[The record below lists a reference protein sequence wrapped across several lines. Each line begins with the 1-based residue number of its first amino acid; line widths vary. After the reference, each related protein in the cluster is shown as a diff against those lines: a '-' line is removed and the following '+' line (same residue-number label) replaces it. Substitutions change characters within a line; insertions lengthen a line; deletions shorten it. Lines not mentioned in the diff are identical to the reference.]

1 MKIDEIIT
9 SLSSL
14 INDKMESNV
23 ITSINES
30 INQLNELKIEN
41 ENKEKELKDLKND
54 YIKIIKNYS
63 IGNDIKQEIE
73 EKPSTLEEII
83 ALKLN
88 KGEW

>member
-30 INQLNELKIEN
+30 INQLNELKNEN
-41 ENKEKELKDLKND
+41 EKKEKELKDLKND
-54 YIKIIKNYS
+54 YIKIVKNYS
-63 IGNDIKQEIE
+63 IGNESNKEIE

>member
-9 SLSSL
+9 NLSSL
-14 INDKMESNV
+14 INDKMESST

-30 INQLNELKIEN
+30 ISQLNELKAEN
-41 ENKEKELKDLKND
+41 EKKEKELKDLKND
-54 YIKIIKNYS
+54 YIKIVKNYS
-63 IGNDIKQEIE
+63 IGNDMKQEIE

-88 KGEW
+88 KGE

>member
-30 INQLNELKIEN
+30 INQLNELKNEN
-41 ENKEKELKDLKND
+41 EKKEKELKDLKND

-63 IGNDIKQEIE
+63 IGNELNKEIE
-73 EKPSTLEEII
+73 DKPSTLEEII

>member
-9 SLSSL
+9 NLSSL
-14 INDKMESNV
+14 INDNMESST

-30 INQLNELKIEN
+30 ITQLNELKVEN
-41 ENKEKELKDLKND
+41 EKKEKELKDLKND
-54 YIKIIKNYS
+54 YIKIVKNYS
-63 IGNDIKQEIE
+63 IGNDMKQEIE
-73 EKPSTLEEII
+73 EKPTTLEEII

>member
-9 SLSSL
+9 NLSSL
-14 INDKMESNV
+14 INDKMESTT

-30 INQLNELKIEN
+30 ITQLNELKAEN
-41 ENKEKELKDLKND
+41 EKKEKELKDLKND
-54 YIKIIKNYS
+54 YIKIVKNYS
-63 IGNDIKQEIE
+63 IGNDMKQEIE

>member
-9 SLSSL
+9 NLSSL
-14 INDKMESNV
+14 INEKMESNV

-30 INQLNELKIEN
+30 INQLNELKNEN
-41 ENKEKELKDLKND
+41 EKKEKELKDLKND

-63 IGNDIKQEIE
+63 IGNELNKEIE

>member
-30 INQLNELKIEN
+30 ITQLNELKVEN
-41 ENKEKELKDLKND
+41 EKKEKELKDLKND

-88 KGEW
+88 KGE

>member
-30 INQLNELKIEN
+30 INQLNELKNEN
-41 ENKEKELKDLKND
+41 EKKEKELKDLKND

-73 EKPSTLEEII
+73 DKPSTLEEII

-88 KGEW
+88 KGE

>member
-9 SLSSL
+9 NLSSL
-14 INDKMESNV
+14 INDKMESST

-30 INQLNELKIEN
+30 ISQLNELKAEN
-41 ENKEKELKDLKND
+41 EKKEKELKDLKND
-54 YIKIIKNYS
+54 YIKIVKNYS
-63 IGNDIKQEIE
+63 IGNDMKQEIE